1 MYEIIH
7 ILSLYSKK
15 KTHTYTKQKDLD
27 TIYLSLN

>member
-7 ILSLYSKK
+7 ILSLCSKK
-15 KTHTYTKQKDLD
+15 KTRTYTKQKDLD